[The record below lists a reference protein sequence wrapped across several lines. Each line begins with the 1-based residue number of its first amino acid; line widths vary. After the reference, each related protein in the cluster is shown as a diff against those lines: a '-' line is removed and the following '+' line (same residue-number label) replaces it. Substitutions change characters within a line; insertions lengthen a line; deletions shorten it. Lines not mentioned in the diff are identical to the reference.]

1 MLWHDDAKRAKWES
15 PSDVKA
21 YSASASIIAGNRMV
35 FNIKGNKFRLI
46 VKIEYGLGQIYVCW
60 FGPHA
65 DYDKIDAATVV
76 IE

>member
-1 MLWHDDAKRAKWES
+1 MLWHNDAKRATWES
-15 PSDVKA
+15 PNDVKA
-21 YSASASIIAGNRMV
+21 YSASASVIVGNRMV

-46 VKIEYGLGQIYVCW
+46 VKIEYELGQIYVCW

-65 DYDKIDAATVV
+65 HYDKIDAATVV